1 DVIMFEVT
9 RVNDSR
15 LDVVY
20 RGKIDE
26 DGLQLLVDHMFN
38 ASTGFKHGKVLYRLE
53 DFQRPDLGAMAAE
66 LSRLSQIFT
75 LIRRFDRCA
84 LVADKKWVRL
94 AGKIE
99 GALIPGVQIKAF
111 KSGEEA
117 AAEAWL
123 EQA

>member
-1 DVIMFEVT
+1 MFQVT
-9 RVNDSR
+9 RVNDRR

-20 RGKIDE
+20 SGKITE
-26 DGLQLLVDHMFN
+26 ESFQLLVDHMFN
-38 ASTGFKHGKVLYRLE
+38 ASTGFKHGRVLYRLE
-53 DFQRPDLGAMAAE
+53 DFHRPDWSALAAE
-66 LSRLSQIFT
+66 LSRISQLFM
-75 LIRRFDRCA
+75 LVRRFDRCA

-111 KSGEEA
+111 KTGEQA

-123 EQA
+123 EQE